1 MNAPTAIPKTGRAEQ
16 ISTRL
21 SFLLL
26 GLAAGAWA
34 PLVPF
39 AKERLGAGDALL
51 GLLLLCIGVGSLLTM
66 PLTGAVIARFGC
78 RRVIVVA
85 SIVLAASIPL
95 LVLASSPLT
104 LALSL
109 AVYGAALGA
118 NDVAM
123 NVQAVQVEKDAG
135 QPVMSGFHGM
145 WSAGGIVGPAIV
157 TGALW
162 LSASP
167 FVATVAVAAVLAALL
182 AIAASALVPFA
193 SRDGGGHT
201 FVRPRGLVI
210 WIGILCGIIF
220 LTEGVVLD
228 WSALFLRD
236 RGMDPAMAGLG
247 FAAFSAAM
255 TICRLLGDRVV
266 ARLGGPR
273 ILFFGGLLVAAGYV
287 AAVFSPWTWAVIP
300 ALVVI
305 GVGASNVV
313 PVLFT
318 AAGRQTVMPQGQAI
332 AAVTTIAYSGILL
345 GPALVGFVAQTTSL
359 GTAFLCIAA
368 LMIFVSGSA
377 RLFR

>member
-1 MNAPTAIPKTGRAEQ
+1 MTTPTALPTTGRAHQ
-16 ISTRL
+16 IATRL
-21 SFLLL
+21 AFLLL

-51 GLLLLCIGVGSLLTM
+51 GLLLLCIGIGSLLTM

-78 RRVIVVA
+78 KRVIVVA
-85 SIVLAASIPL
+85 SIVLAASIPP

-104 LALSL
+104 LALAL

-123 NVQAVQVEKDAG
+123 NVQAVQVEKDATR
-135 QPVMSGFHGM
+135 PLMSGFHGM
-145 WSAGGIVGPAIV
+145 WSAGGIAGPAIV

-162 LSASP
+162 LSGSP
-167 FVATVAVAAVLAALL
+167 LLATLAVSAVLALLL
-182 AIAASALVPFA
+182 AIAAPALIPFA
-193 SRDGGGHT
+193 SRDGGGHA
-201 FVRPRGLVI
+201 FVRPRGFVI

-228 WSALFLRD
+228 WSALFLRE
-236 RGMDPAMAGLG
+236 RGMDPATAGLG

-273 ILFFGGLLVAAGYV
+273 ILFFGGLLVAVGYV
-287 AAVFSPWTWAVIP
+287 GAVVSPWTWGVIP
-300 ALVVI
+300 ALVII
-305 GVGASNVV
+305 GIGASNVV

-332 AAVTTIAYSGILL
+332 AAVTTIAYAGILL
-345 GPALVGFVAQTTSL
+345 GPALVGFVAQATSL
-359 GTAFLCIAA
+359 GTAFLGIAA